1 MRLSY
6 WFPVAVVVIGVAALY
21 NYALLTPLPANGYG
35 RTIYDVHTIL
45 SIPPDSSLPILV
57 GGEQEIPHGSLV
69 VIVAGVLTDRPGSDF
84 PEDAYFRLAYAG
96 SILDEVVTGVFS
108 LTLETPGATAD
119 TDNPQLFIRN
129 DQSFPLE
136 VDYRAFVIRPP
147 TTWEKFS
154 MFAGFV
160 ITAGLLAAVWPLYL
174 VTIGRPNKRR
184 TE

>member
-21 NYALLTPLPANGYG
+21 NYAVLTPLPANGYG
-35 RTIYDVHTIL
+35 RTIYDVHTTF
-45 SIPPDSSLPILV
+45 SVPGDSSFLVLV

-69 VIVAGVLTDRPGSDF
+69 VIVAGVLTDRPGRDF

-96 SILDEVVTGVFS
+96 SALEESVTGVFS
-108 LTLETPGATAD
+108 LTLETPGATAG
-119 TDNPQLFIRN
+119 TDNPQLSIRN
-129 DQSFPLE
+129 DHPFPLE
-136 VDYRAFVIRPP
+136 VDYRAFVMRPP

-160 ITAGLLAAVWPLYL
+160 VTAGLVAALWPLYS
-174 VTIGRPNKRR
+174 VTVGRSHKRR
-184 TE
+184 TA